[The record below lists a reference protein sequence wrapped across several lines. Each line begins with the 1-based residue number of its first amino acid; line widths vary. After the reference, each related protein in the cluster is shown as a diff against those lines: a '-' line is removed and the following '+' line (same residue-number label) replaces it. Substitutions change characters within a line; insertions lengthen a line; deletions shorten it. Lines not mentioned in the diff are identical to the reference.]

1 MYLLMFNLFD
11 SIKIYAKKFIF
22 LFLKFYFRFARSNLD
37 LMYILNILNKN
48 YHDNS
53 WRAINDETRN

>member
-1 MYLLMFNLFD
+1 MFNLYV
-11 SIKIYAKKFIF
+11 SRKIYGKNPIF
-22 LFLKFYFRFARSNLD
+22 SFLKFYFRFARSNLD

-53 WRAINDETRN
+53 

>member
-1 MYLLMFNLFD
+1 MPSNEFFIMYLLMFNLYD
-11 SIKIYAKKFIF
+11 SIKIYAKNLIF
-22 LFLKFYFRFARSNLD
+22 SFLKFYFRFARSNLD

-53 WRAINDETRN
+53 